1 MQKPLLII
9 GNKNYSSWSLRA
21 WLLLKAFS
29 IDFDEQLI
37 ELFDPS
43 AHPILEAHS
52 PTGKVPVLVYG
63 EGDEKV
69 TVWDTLAI
77 AIHINEYFTD
87 TNIWTGIKK
96 SDAKS
101 PNDSQN
107 RINSAYC
114 QSIIAE
120 MHSGLLG
127 IRNEMPMNIR
137 ATAKIHPSEACLA
150 DIARIEAIFAD
161 CLKRRSEDSYLFGHF
176 TAADAF
182 FAPVMLRLQ
191 TYADASNIALHPLTK
206 QYCQTMLN
214 NPHIKTWIQAAL
226 QETRIIKEDEA
237 GEIVSLSGV
246 LSAKYYFPQ
255 KNHFS

>member
-21 WLLLKAFS
+21 WLLLKAFN

-37 ELFDPS
+37 ELFHPS
-43 AHPILEAHS
+43 ATAILNEHA

-63 EGDEKV
+63 QDNDNNSDKV

-77 AIHINEYFTD
+77 AIHANDYLTD
-87 TNIWTGIKK
+87 LDVWTGLSK

-101 PNDSQN
+101 NTNTSN

-120 MHSGLLG
+120 MHSGLMG
-127 IRNEMPMNIR
+127 IRSEMPMNIR
-137 ATAKIHPSEACLA
+137 AKAKIQPSAACLK
-150 DIARIEAIFAD
+150 DITRIENIFAD
-161 CLKRRSEDSYLFGHF
+161 CLKNRSKDSYLLGAF

-182 FAPVMLRLQ
+182 LAPVILRLQ
-191 TYADASNIALHPLTK
+191 TYAETSGIPLQPITK
-206 QYCQTMLN
+206 QYCATMLH
-214 NPHIKTWIQAAL
+214 NPHLQAW
-226 QETRIIKEDEA
+226 
-237 GEIVSLSGV
+237 
-246 LSAKYYFPQ
+246 
-255 KNHFS
+255 

>member
-21 WLLLKAFS
+21 WLLLKAFNV
-29 IDFDEQLI
+29 DFDEQLI

-43 AHPILEAHS
+43 ARPILEAHS

-63 EGDEKV
+63 EGNEKV

-77 AIHINEYFTD
+77 AIHIDEYFTD
-87 TNIWTGIKK
+87 INIWTGINKP
-96 SDAKS
+96 DTNAQT
-101 PNDSQN
+101 DHQN

-120 MHSGLLG
+120 MHSGLSG

-137 ATAKIHPSEACLA
+137 ATAKIQPSSACLS

-161 CLKRRSEDSYLFGHF
+161 CLKGRSTNSYLFGHF
-176 TAADAF
+176 TAADVF
-182 FAPVMLRLQ
+182 FAPVVLRLQ
-191 TYADASNIALHPLTK
+191 TYADASNITLQPLTK

-214 NPHIKTWIQAAL
+214 NPHIKAWIQAAL
-226 QETRIIKEDEA
+226 QETRMIEEDEA
-237 GEIVSLSGV
+237 GEVVSLSGI
-246 LSAKYYFPQ
+246 LSAK
-255 KNHFS
+255 

>member
-43 AHPILEAHS
+43 ARPILEAHS
-52 PTGKVPVLVYG
+52 PTGKVPVLLYG

-77 AIHINEYFTD
+77 AMHINEYFTD

-101 PNDSQN
+101 QNDSQN

-120 MHSGLLG
+120 MHSGLSS

-137 ATAKIHPSEACLA
+137 ATAKIHPSDSCLA
-150 DIARIEAIFAD
+150 DIARIEAIFTD
-161 CLKRRSEDSYLFGHF
+161 CLKGRSEDSYLFGQF
-176 TAADAF
+176 TAADVF
-182 FAPVMLRLQ
+182 FAPVVLRLQ
-191 TYADASNIALHPLTK
+191 TYADASNITLQPLTK

-214 NPHIKTWIQAAL
+214 HPHMRAWQQSAL
-226 QETRIIKEDEA
+226 EETRVIEEDEA

-246 LSAKYYFPQ
+246 LASQ
-255 KNHFS
+255 